1 MACTHLKIMD
11 IEGREVKCIAKSEKE
26 CPRSRGHFRIAA
38 SCWRNQNKQTTVD
51 KFNKEARSFA
61 HLS

>member
-26 CPRSRGHFRIAA
+26 CPRGRGHFRVAA

-51 KFNKEARSFA
+51 KFNK
-61 HLS
+61 